1 MDLQALLAVARLQEQ
16 AELAAFARIAFADVA
31 QLARLAGD
39 GADASR
45 VNCQSE
51 SVSIYFAAVLVV
63 LEQAMKTDP
72 DEGRVLRWFTHKRLR
87 AFSMQTPAEVVA
99 AGGAAVLV
107 DYIKV
112 IDVRYT
118 D

>member
-1 MDLQALLAVARLQEQ
+1 
-16 AELAAFARIAFADVA
+16 
-31 QLARLAGD
+31 LARLAGD
-39 GADASR
+39 GADASG

-51 SVSIYFAAVLVV
+51 PVSIYFADTLVV

>member
-1 MDLQALLAVARLQEQ
+1 
-16 AELAAFARIAFADVA
+16 
-31 QLARLAGD
+31 
-39 GADASR
+39 
-45 VNCQSE
+45 
-51 SVSIYFAAVLVV
+51 
-63 LEQAMKTDP
+63 
-72 DEGRVLRWFTHKRLR
+72 
-87 AFSMQTPAEVVA
+87 MQTPAEVVA

>member
-1 MDLQALLAVARLQEQ
+1 
-16 AELAAFARIAFADVA
+16 
-31 QLARLAGD
+31 
-39 GADASR
+39 
-45 VNCQSE
+45 
-51 SVSIYFAAVLVV
+51 
-63 LEQAMKTDP
+63 MKSDP
-72 DEGRVLRWFTHKRLR
+72 DGCRVLSWFANKRLK

-99 AGGAAVLV
+99 AGNALALA